1 MTSTV
6 PDEIQVKYRL
16 RSLNISVSGQP
27 TETMTENIINIQ
39 RELKKKT
46 KHKKTQSLVI
56 TSNKKDCERAL
67 TALHILRG
75 PKAG

>member
-46 KHKKTQSLVI
+46 KHKKTQ
-56 TSNKKDCERAL
+56 KKTNTKQKL
-67 TALHILRG
+67 IL
-75 PKAG
+75 PEL

>member
-46 KHKKTQSLVI
+46 KHKKTQ
-56 TSNKKDCERAL
+56 KKNNTKQKL
-67 TALHILRG
+67 IL
-75 PKAG
+75 PEL